1 MRRYSELCA
10 FFQSTLLYVQRD
22 HAHLDKCC
30 QDSVGRLVSMG
41 YVTMETGDDPT
52 DSTYMITSLGRAA
65 FKGIDMWF
73 YKYEIAHALLDIV
86 DKAYLYTHI
95 PTHGRHSHTH
105 THTHTHT
112 TGCLPIGQAHQ
123 IYSELMKGQQRLIL
137 STELHLLFLATPT
150 DLCTS
155 IRPNW
160 MVYFEVVRELYI

>member
-22 HAHLDKCC
+22 HTHLDKCC

-95 PTHGRHSHTH
+95 PTHGRHSRTHTHTHTPHAHTYTHTPHTH
-105 THTHTHT
+105 THTHHR
-112 TGCLPIGQAHQ
+112 LPSHWSSSSNLQ
-123 IYSELMKGQQRLIL
+123 
-137 STELHLLFLATPT
+137 
-150 DLCTS
+150 
-155 IRPNW
+155 
-160 MVYFEVVRELYI
+160 